1 MVELILLPL
10 VDGPESGS
18 GVVLHLPRF
27 SQWTDPQT
35 NFDQG
40 GDTWMISGSEL
51 RSGLK
56 LTGAGLDK
64 PKNLQ
69 YLLHLF
75 SLAKSV
81 NVEGRLPS
89 TKLLPVALHINVT

>member
-10 VDGPESGS
+10 VDGPGSGS
-18 GVVLHLPRF
+18 GVVLQFPRF

-40 GDTWMISGSEL
+40 GDTWVISGS
-51 RSGLK
+51 K

-64 PKNLQ
+64 PKNMQ
-69 YLLHLF
+69 YLLHSC
-75 SLAKSV
+75 SLAKTV